1 MKQQLRKK
9 RLVIACAHAMA
20 LMFAQQAI
28 SAEQPI
34 INKLTVSTEGN
45 AEQIAKKQQSIKD
58 SDNLEVIQVTGYQ
71 SSIEKALSRKRN
83 ANGVV
88 DGIIAEDIG
97 KMADSNVAEAMQRIS
112 GISINREGGEGTT
125 VSIRGLGPEM
135 NQVSINGQTITGGG
149 DGGAV
154 SFDVMSADMLSS
166 IEVIKTPNASTTEGS
181 LGGQINLKT
190 VRPLER
196 KSTVF
201 TAQLKESY
209 NELADQVDPTFQI
222 NYIDQFNDNTLGLA
236 FNTVYERR
244 RSRTDNVATLGWE
257 GNNFSHDTNGLVY
270 MESAEGVVYRLDK
283 NTGNLF
289 DNVGNAAQLF
299 DSVGNA
305 ITGVDSTTLTEQS
318 QLGYMPTFLLSEYI
332 EQDRTRKGASL
343 TFEYQ
348 PTEQFNSYLDFSH
361 TQLSLANNKSMI
373 RHSYKRG
380 EKGLFADDSLAVYT
394 GAEIDPF
401 SETITRQTDMRGSR
415 QLILQQNEQLT
426 KTSVVNL
433 GFDYE
438 LDVWNIAGRIG
449 YSTTK
454 QTLPSDDRLVFSSG
468 EILHGYSLENNP
480 QLPEYIWGD
489 KYNTGKPI
497 VQHPPTHT
505 DSNIAYGDQLID
517 GTWYYSPTSKHNS
530 LASVYHNDR
539 DVDDNTLTGQLDV
552 EYLLDSDNFR
562 SIQFGGQYTKRE
574 TDRYSV
580 ANGLAFHQVLTL
592 LRNQVFLDDGA
603 LAIDFPVDNFLD
615 SVTQSGLPNQGVVT
629 DWAFGDFNQINK
641 TVLETYNKAY
651 NKSLTNLDQ
660 LPWLADLRQSY
671 LVEQEFIA
679 VYAQV
684 NVDTLDGR
692 LVGDFGVRVVQTNN
706 ESSGY
711 AGGQVLDTACVYNEN
726 NFDFAACEAKYNK
739 VTNENDYTEVLPTA
753 NFRYAIS
760 ENLLARVAVGKA
772 MARPTMYQIAPY
784 VTESVTENNPENAFR
799 RSGNPELD
807 PMTAWQYD
815 ISLEWYFNQGGI
827 LAAGLFYKDID
838 TFIYDRTDTVFEDM
852 LDSDNTPY
860 QGIYAVGEEPRNI
873 NPYKVTKPVNGE
885 GASIVGLESSYSQSF
900 TELPGELAGLGV
912 ALNYTY
918 ADSSATYIGSNHQ
931 GEEVAVETAFKGQ
944 SKHTYNASVYWEK
957 YSHSLR
963 LSYNYRTDSL
973 YAPIT
978 ATKDMIWSD
987 AYGQL
992 DFSARFAINTDLSL
1006 GLQAINLTN
1015 EIPYRYHTNAWDG
1028 NPVDSDVYE
1037 NRLSSYS
1044 VNGRTYRLTIN
1055 ATF

>member
-1 MKQQLRKK
+1 MNTIGGRMKQLPSKK
-9 RLVIACAHAMA
+9 QLVIACTHAMA

-28 SAEQPI
+28 SAEDPVKE
-34 INKLTVSTEGN
+34 NVEK
-45 AEQIAKKQQSIKD
+45 IAKKQQAIKG
-58 SDNLEVIQVTGYQ
+58 SDNLEVIEVTGYQ
-71 SSIEKALSRKRN
+71 SSIEKALSRKRH

-97 KMADSNVAEAMQRIS
+97 KMADSNVAEAMQRIT

-135 NQVSINGQTITGGG
+135 NQVSINGQTITGGS

-154 SFDVMSADMLSS
+154 SFDVMSADMLSA
-166 IEVIKTPNASTTEGS
+166 IEVIKTPSASTTEGS

-190 VRPLER
+190 VRPLDR
-196 KSTVF
+196 KRSVF
-201 TAQLKESY
+201 TAQIKESY

-222 NYIDQFNDNTLGLA
+222 NYIDQFNDNTLGFA

-244 RSRTDNVATLGWE
+244 RSRTDKVATYGWE
-257 GNNFSHDTNGLVY
+257 GNNFAYDTNGHAY
-270 MESAEGVVYRLDK
+270 MENAEGTVYRLNK
-283 NTGNLF
+283 NTGELF
-289 DNVGNAAQLF
+289 DNA
-299 DSVGNA
+299 GNA
-305 ITGVDSTTLTEQS
+305 IADVDANSLTEKN
-318 QLGYMPTFLLSEYI
+318 QLGYMPTFLLSEYV
-332 EQDRTRKGASL
+332 EQDRTRKGVSFTL
-343 TFEYQ
+343 EYQ

-361 TQLSLANNKSMI
+361 TQLELINNKSMM

-380 EKGLFADDSLAVYT
+380 ANGVYANDDLAVYT
-394 GAEIDPF
+394 GAEIDPS
-401 SETITRQTDMRGSR
+401 SETITRLTDMKGSR
-415 QLILQQNEQLT
+415 QLILQQNEQVT

-433 GFDYE
+433 GFDYD
-438 LDVWNIAGRIG
+438 LDVWSISARLG
-449 YSTTK
+449 YSSTQ
-454 QTLPSDDRLVFSSG
+454 QTLPSDDRLIFSSS
-468 EILHGYSLENNP
+468 ESLHGYSLENDP
-480 QLPEYIWGD
+480 HLPEYIWGD

-497 VQHPPTHT
+497 VQHPPTHAE
-505 DSNIAYGDQLID
+505 SNIAYGDQLID
-517 GTWYYSPTSKHNS
+517 GTWYYSPTSTHNS

-539 DVDDNTLTGQLDV
+539 DVDDTTLSGQVDV
-552 EYLLDSDNFR
+552 EYLLDSDNF
-562 SIQFGGQYTKRE
+562 SSLQFGAQYTKRS

-592 LRNQVFLDDGA
+592 LRNTIFLDDGA
-603 LAIDFPVDNFLD
+603 LATDFPVDDFLD
-615 SVTQSGLPNQGVVT
+615 GVTSSSLPNQGVVT
-629 DWAFGDFNQINK
+629 DWAFGDFKQINK
-641 TVLETYNKAY
+641 AVLEQYNGAY
-651 NKSLTNLDQ
+651 GASLTHLDQ

-679 VYAQV
+679 LYGQV
-684 NVDTLDGR
+684 NVDSFDGR

-711 AGGQVLDTACVYNEN
+711 AGGQVLDFACVYTDD
-726 NFDFAACEAKYNK
+726 NFDFKGCEEKYNK
-739 VTNENDYTEVLPTA
+739 VNNTNEYTEVLPTA
-753 NFRYAIS
+753 NFRYALT
-760 ENLLARVAVGKA
+760 EDVLARVAVGKA

-799 RSGNPELD
+799 RSGNPELA

-815 ISLEWYFNQGGI
+815 VSLEWYFNKGGI

-838 TFIYDRTDTVFEDM
+838 TFIYNRTDTIFENMTDA
-852 LDSDNTPY
+852 NGNPY
-860 QGIYAVGEEPRNI
+860 EGIYDEDVGLESI

-885 GASIVGLESSYSQSF
+885 GASILGLESSYSQSF
-900 TELPGELAGLGV
+900 TELPGDWAGLGLAV
-912 ALNYTY
+912 NYTY
-918 ADSSATYIGSNHQ
+918 ADSSATYIGSNNE

-957 YSHSLR
+957 YGHSVR

-973 YAPIT
+973 YEPIT
-978 ATKDMIWSD
+978 STKDMIWSD

-992 DFSARFAINTDLSL
+992 DFSARFRINQDLSL
-1006 GLQAINLTN
+1006 GVQAINLTN

-1028 NPVDSDVYE
+1028 NPVDSDVYD

-1044 VNGRTYRLTIN
+1044 VNSRTIRLTVN

>member
-1 MKQQLRKK
+1 MKKLPSKK
-9 RLVIACAHAMA
+9 RLVIACAHAMV

-28 SAEQPI
+28 SAEEPEKD
-34 INKLTVSTEGN
+34 KLTTSAKDN

-58 SDNLEVIQVTGYQ
+58 SDNLEVIEVTGYQ

-97 KMADSNVAEAMQRIS
+97 KMADSNVAEAMQRIT

-135 NQVSINGQTITGGG
+135 NQVSINGQTITGGS

-154 SFDVMSADMLSS
+154 SFDVMSADMLSA
-166 IEVIKTPNASTTEGS
+166 IEVIKTPSASTTEGS

-190 VRPLER
+190 VRPLDR
-196 KSTVF
+196 KNTVF
-201 TAQLKESY
+201 TAQIKESY
-209 NELADQVDPTFQI
+209 NDLADQVDPTFQI
-222 NYIDQFNDNTLGLA
+222 NYIDQFNDNTMGIA

-244 RSRTDNVATLGWE
+244 RSRTDKVATYGWE
-257 GNNFSHDTNGLVY
+257 GNNFTHDTIGRAY
-270 MESAEGVVYRLDK
+270 MESAEGVVYRTDK
-283 NTGNLF
+283 NTG
-289 DNVGNAAQLF
+289 DLF
-299 DSVGNA
+299 DSAGNA
-305 ITGVDSTTLTEQS
+305 VKDVDASTLTEQS
-318 QLGYMPTFLLSEYI
+318 QLGYMPTFLLSEYV
-332 EQDRTRKGASL
+332 EQDRTRKGASF

-348 PTEQFNSYLDFSH
+348 PTQQFNTYLDLSH
-361 TQLSLANNKSMI
+361 TQLNLISNKSML

-380 EKGLFADDSLAVYT
+380 AKGLFADDSLAIYT
-394 GAEIDPF
+394 GAEIDPN
-401 SETITRQTDMRGSR
+401 SETISRLTDMRGQRS
-415 QLILQQNEQLT
+415 LILQQNEQLT
-426 KTSVVNL
+426 KTSVANL

-438 LDVWNIAGRIG
+438 LDVWNISGRVG
-449 YSTTK
+449 YSSTK
-454 QTLPSDDRLVFSSG
+454 QSLPSDNRLIFSSQEG
-468 EILHGYSLENNP
+468 LHGYSLENNP
-480 QLPEYIWGD
+480 QLPEYVWGD
-489 KYNTGKPI
+489 KNAQGAPL
-497 VQHPPTHT
+497 VQHPPTHPE
-505 DSNIAYGDQLID
+505 SNIVYGDQLID

-539 DVDDNTLTGQLDV
+539 DVEDTTLTGQFDV

-562 SIQFGGQYTKRE
+562 SVQFGGQYTKRE

-592 LRNQVFLDDGA
+592 LKGQVFLDDGA
-603 LAIDFPVDNFLD
+603 LATDFPVDNFLD
-615 SVTQSGLPNQGVVT
+615 GVTQSGKPNQGVIT
-629 DWAFGDFNQINK
+629 DWTFGDFNQINK
-641 TVLETYNKAY
+641 TVLETYNGAY
-651 NKSLTNLDQ
+651 NKSLTDLDQ

-671 LVEQEFIA
+671 VVEQEFIA
-679 VYAQV
+679 AYAQV

-692 LVGDFGVRVVQTNN
+692 LVGDFGVRVVQTKN
-706 ESSGY
+706 ESAGY
-711 AGGQVLDTACVYNEN
+711 AGGQVLNTACVYTDD

-739 VTNENDYTEVLPTA
+739 VKNENEYTEVLPTA

-760 ENLLARVAVGKA
+760 ENLLARVAAGKA

-784 VTESVTENNPENAFR
+784 VTESANDNNPENAFR
-799 RSGNPELD
+799 RSGNPELA

-815 ISLEWYFNQGGI
+815 VSVEWYFNKGGI

-838 TFIYDRTDTVFEDM
+838 TFIYDRTDTIFEDM
-852 LDSDNTPY
+852 LDANGNAY
-860 QGIYAVGEEPRNI
+860 QGIYGVGEEPRNI

-885 GASIVGLESSYSQSF
+885 GASILGLESSYSQSF
-900 TELPGELAGLGV
+900 TELPWEFSGLGM

-918 ADSSATYIGSNHQ
+918 ADSSATYIGSNNE

-944 SKHTYNASVYWEK
+944 SKHTYNASLYWEK
-957 YSHSLR
+957 YGHSVR

-973 YAPIT
+973 YEPIT
-978 ATKDMIWSD
+978 STKDMIWSD

-992 DFSARFAINTDLSL
+992 DFSARFRINPDLTV

-1028 NPVDSDVYE
+1028 NPVDGQVYE

-1044 VNGRTYRLTIN
+1044 VNGRTFKLTIN